1 MLNNVPMYISGS
13 AWGVWE
19 GHIHLLNANTLF
31 IHFKLVKR
39 LLVHA
44 DQAAANQTAAANDA
58 RAKLILA
65 VNIDTRPRGLHKSA
79 ADVYKLLDHC
89 VVSTDCMTCVQ

>member
-58 RAKLILA
+58 RARTISI
-65 VNIDTRPRGLHKSA
+65 VNIDTQVGASSGLQQMCITSLISVSA
-79 ADVYKLLDHC
+79 VTCIQC
-89 VVSTDCMTCVQ
+89 VV